1 MRSHWLLAIAVVV
14 LLAYINATPV
24 KKDDAP
30 SEEMNYVA
38 AKVSDR
44 YIFVPFSL
52 VYRVIY

>member
-1 MRSHWLLAIAVVV
+1 MVFV
-14 LLAYINATPV
+14 AYINATPV

-44 YIFVPFSL
+44 YIFIPFLL